1 MEELKSLDDIFIYAK
16 QKFKNDTMN
25 ILDFYNFMQKIIRVI
40 GLVIHEHYSVIET
53 VKLTVLLHIISRK
66 ADKFVL
72 DKSKVIN
79 LLEVINSF
87 AVVVDSTIKYEGQS
101 LSSYFLEV
109 HTMKENQLI
118 KKFQDIHWKK
128 SLV

>member
-1 MEELKSLDDIFIYAK
+1 MEELGTLDEVFAYAK
-16 QKFKNDTMN
+16 QKLKNDVMG
-25 ILDFYNFMQKIIRVI
+25 IVDFNNFMQKIIRVI
-40 GLVIHEHYSVIET
+40 YNNIHEHYSIIET
-53 VKLTVLLHIISRK
+53 VKLVLLLHILSKK
-66 ADKFVL
+66 ADKFAL

-87 AVVVDSTIKYEGQS
+87 AVVVDTTIKYEGQS